1 MIRRLLLSLCLIAAP
16 LAQAGSL
23 PLDSRQ
29 LARLEPL
36 EATLAARY
44 GFSADDIHQLFAQIR
59 YDPSVMASMNAP
71 AENLPWWRY
80 RAIFITP
87 KRIDAGAAFLA
98 AHQASL
104 QAAAQQYGVARA
116 LIVAILGVETY
127 YGKNM
132 GDTPVLDANATLYL
146 THPRRYAFF
155 GHQLID
161 FLRLCRE
168 NHLDPLGIKGSYAGA
183 MGMPQFIASSYL
195 RYAVDADGH
204 GADLWTSMPDITASV
219 AHYFAASGW
228 HPGQPVAMP
237 AKLTDDAHPD
247 AFVSANGTG
256 HFTLSQLA
264 AAGIRPRGNAQDIDP
279 DLPVGLLRLV
289 GKNGPDYFICW
300 NNFAVIQRYNSS
312 PLYAM
317 AVALLMQDIRNKRSG
332 GEPTTPLTVTT
343 STPFD
348 Q

>member
-1 MIRRLLLSLCLIAAP
+1 MIHRLLLSLCLIAP
-16 LAQAGSL
+16 LAQAGGL
-23 PLDSRQ
+23 PLDSQQR
-29 LARLEPL
+29 ARLKPL
-36 EATLAARY
+36 ETTLAARY
-44 GFSADDIHQLFAQIR
+44 GFPAEDIQRLFAQIR
-59 YDPSVMASMNAP
+59 YDPTVMDSMNAP

-80 RAIFITP
+80 RAIFLTP
-87 KRIDAGAAFLA
+87 ERIDAGAAFLTT
-98 AHQASL
+98 HQASL
-104 QAAAQQYGVARA
+104 QSAAQQYGVAPA

-132 GDTPVLDANATLYL
+132 GAIPVLDANATLYL
-146 THPRRYAFF
+146 AHPRRYAFF
-155 GHQLID
+155 GRQLVD

-168 NHLDPLGIKGSYAGA
+168 NHLDPLETKGSYAGA
-183 MGMPQFIASSYL
+183 MGMPQFIASSYR

-228 HPGQPVAMP
+228 HPGQPVAMA
-237 AKLTDDAHPD
+237 AKLMADARPD
-247 AFVSANGTG
+247 GFVSANGTG
-256 HFTLSQLA
+256 HFTLAQLA
-264 AAGIRPRGNAQDIDP
+264 AAGIHPQGKVQDIDP

-289 GKNGPDYFICW
+289 GKNGPVYFICW

-317 AVALLMQDIRNKRSG
+317 AVALLMQDIRNKRSA
-332 GEPTTPLTVTT
+332 EPTAPVTVTT
-343 STPFD
+343 PTPID